1 MEERWPIPIPLHRLR
16 AGTTCTL
23 YALHTAPAM
32 KRRLARPRSCP
43 RNKHPMPAESETLP
57 DAAASSGHLDCPAA
71 AGCPIDSG
79 ANYDF
84 HIMLQPMTKRTAAGS
99 QRSFFAKRAANS
111 KMCCQISHGI
121 SAFL

>member
-23 YALHTAPAM
+23 YALHTCNEAAA
-32 KRRLARPRSCP
+32 ARPRSCP

-57 DAAASSGHLDCPAA
+57 DAVASSGHLDCPAA